1 MIREMNDQENCMREF
16 LSVIVTV
23 VMVSTSVQ
31 ATVSKQAIKSEKVE
45 IEVNSEL
52 VTLLKKTQA
61 LNTTDADAL
70 ISKGIND
77 DTRREVGLNE
87 ELELNSVR
95 Q

>member
-1 MIREMNDQENCMREF
+1 MREF

>member
-1 MIREMNDQENCMREF
+1 MREF

-31 ATVSKQAIKSEKVE
+31 AAVSKQATKSEKVE

-70 ISKGIND
+70 ISKGVND
-77 DTRREVGLNE
+77 NTRREVGLNE

>member
-1 MIREMNDQENCMREF
+1 MREF

-31 ATVSKQAIKSEKVE
+31 AAVSKQAIKSEKVE

>member
-1 MIREMNDQENCMREF
+1 MREF
-16 LSVIVTV
+16 LSVVVTV
-23 VMVSTSVQ
+23 ALVSTGVQ
-31 ATVSKQAIKSEKVE
+31 AAVSKLATKSEKVE

-61 LNTTDADAL
+61 LNTTDADNVVL
-70 ISKGIND
+70 KSVND
-77 DTRREVGLNE
+77 ETRREVGLNE